1 LLAKENS
8 LGRQF
13 IVRVVKF
20 GGSSLANGSQFAK
33 VVAIMKANPA
43 RRVMVTSAPGKRHPG
58 DVKVTDLLIQYAQA
72 FLRHENA
79 TEVVKKIVA
88 RYQAI
93 ADDFGLDPQVML
105 QISEELY
112 QLPKKTFTN
121 HDYLMAGFKARGE
134 KLNAFLMTAVLNHE
148 GIEATYGEPKDL
160 GIVVTDDPND
170 AEVSRET
177 YTHLETFTRPLGV
190 LVVPGFYG
198 YTSKGAIA
206 TFSRGGS
213 DITGAILANGFHAD
227 LYENF
232 TDVDGVAAADPRVV
246 ANPQM
251 IQEMTYREMRELS
264 YGGFGVFHDEAILPA
279 IAGQIPIN
287 LKNTNHPDAPGTMI
301 VPEQHFVPKHAITGI
316 VSSQHFGAIYLHR
329 YLLNKEVGFTLKL
342 LQVLE
347 RHGISYEHMPS
358 GIDDL
363 TIILD
368 DRQLN
373 EAKRK
378 AVCDEI
384 QAAVHPDV
392 LKWID
397 DYAII
402 MVVGE
407 GMAQR
412 TGLIQTIL
420 QPLASA
426 GVHVSMINEG
436 ASQISLMLGTSRESA
451 NRAVKA
457 IYNAFFIPI
466 NQRLEVH

>member
-1 LLAKENS
+1 MG

-20 GGSSLANGSQFAK
+20 GGSSLADGAQFAK

-43 RRVMVTSAPGKRHPG
+43 RQVIVTSAPGKRHPG
-58 DVKVTDLLIQYAQA
+58 DVKVTDLLIKYAQA
-72 FLRHENA
+72 VLQQGETA
-79 TEVVKKIVA
+79 AIVAEIVA

-93 ADDFGLDPQVML
+93 ATAFNLDAQVMEK
-105 QISEELY
+105 IENELY
-112 QLPKKTFTN
+112 QLPNTSFKN
-121 HDYLMAGFKARGE
+121 ADYLMAGFKARGE

-148 GIEATYGEPKDL
+148 GIEATYGEPKTL
-160 GIVVTDDPND
+160 GIVVTDHPND

-177 YTHLETFTRPLGV
+177 YDRLAAFRRPLGV

-198 YTSKGAIA
+198 YTSHGDIA

-287 LKNTNHPDAPGTMI
+287 LKNTNHPSAPGTMI

-342 LQVLE
+342 LQVLA

-368 DRQLN
+368 DRQLT

-378 AVCDEI
+378 AICAEI
-384 QAAVHPDV
+384 QEVVHPDV

-466 NQRLEVH
+466 NQRLEVQ

>member
-1 LLAKENS
+1 
-8 LGRQF
+8 
-13 IVRVVKF
+13 
-20 GGSSLANGSQFAK
+20 
-33 VVAIMKANPA
+33 MKANPA
-43 RRVMVTSAPGKRHPG
+43 RQVMVTSAPGKRHPG

-72 FLRHENA
+72 VLRHENA
-79 TEVVKKIVA
+79 TAVVTEIVA
-88 RYQAI
+88 RYHAI
-93 ADDFGLDPQVML
+93 ADDFGLDPQVMQ
-105 QISEELY
+105 QIRKELY
-112 QLPKKTFTN
+112 QLPKKAFAN
-121 HDYLMAGFKARGE
+121 RDYLLAGFKARGE

-177 YTHLETFTRPLGV
+177 YTHLETFSRPLGV

-198 YTSKGAIA
+198 YTSKGAVA

-287 LKNTNHPDAPGTMI
+287 LKNTSYPDAPGTMI

>member
-1 LLAKENS
+1 M
-8 LGRQF
+8 
-13 IVRVVKF
+13 RVVKF

-43 RRVMVTSAPGKRHPG
+43 RQVMVTSAPGKRHPG

-72 FLRHENA
+72 VLRHENA
-79 TEVVKKIVA
+79 TEVVKEIVA

-93 ADDFGLDPQVML
+93 ADDFGLDPQVMQ
-105 QISEELY
+105 QISEEIY

-121 HDYLMAGFKARGE
+121 RDYLLAGFKARGE

-160 GIVVTDDPND
+160 GILVTDDPND

-177 YTHLETFTRPLGV
+177 YTHLETFSRPLGV

-198 YTSKGAIA
+198 YTSKGAVA

-213 DITGAILANGFHAD
+213 DITGAILANGFQAD

-384 QAAVHPDV
+384 QTAVHPDV

>member
-1 LLAKENS
+1 M
-8 LGRQF
+8 
-13 IVRVVKF
+13 RVVKF

-43 RRVMVTSAPGKRHPG
+43 RQVMVTSAPGKRHPG

-72 FLRHENA
+72 VLRHENA
-79 TEVVKKIVA
+79 TEVVKEIVA

-93 ADDFGLDPQVML
+93 ADDFGLDPQVMQ
-105 QISEELY
+105 QISEEIY

-121 HDYLMAGFKARGE
+121 RDYLLAGFKARGE

-160 GIVVTDDPND
+160 GILVTDDPND

-177 YTHLETFTRPLGV
+177 YTHLEAFSRPLGV

-213 DITGAILANGFHAD
+213 DITGAILANGFQAD

-384 QAAVHPDV
+384 QTAVHPDV

>member
-1 LLAKENS
+1 M
-8 LGRQF
+8 
-13 IVRVVKF
+13 RVVKF

-33 VVAIMKANPA
+33 VVSIMKANPA
-43 RRVMVTSAPGKRHPG
+43 RQVMVTSAPGKRHPG

-72 FLRHENA
+72 VLRHENA
-79 TEVVKKIVA
+79 TAVVTEIVA

-93 ADDFGLDPQVML
+93 ADDFGLDPQVMQ

-112 QLPKKTFTN
+112 QLPKKAFAN
-121 HDYLMAGFKARGE
+121 RDYLLAGFKARGE

-160 GIVVTDDPND
+160 GILVTDDPND

-177 YTHLETFTRPLGV
+177 YTHLEAFSRPVGV

-198 YTSKGAIA
+198 YTSKGAIV

-251 IQEMTYREMRELS
+251 IREMTYREMRELS

-420 QPLASA
+420 QPLTSA

>member
-1 LLAKENS
+1 M
-8 LGRQF
+8 
-13 IVRVVKF
+13 RVVKF

-43 RRVMVTSAPGKRHPG
+43 RQVMVTSAPGKRHPG
-58 DVKVTDLLIQYAQA
+58 DVKVTDLLIQYVQA
-72 FLRHENA
+72 VLRHENA
-79 TEVVKKIVA
+79 TEVVKEIVA

-93 ADDFGLDPQVML
+93 ADDFGLDPQVMQ

-112 QLPKKTFTN
+112 QLPEKTFAN

-160 GIVVTDDPND
+160 GILVTDDPND

-177 YTHLETFTRPLGV
+177 YMHLEAFSRPLGV

-198 YTSKGAIA
+198 YTSKGAVA

-301 VPEQHFVPKHAITGI
+301 VPEEHFVPKHAITGI

>member
-1 LLAKENS
+1 M
-8 LGRQF
+8 Q
-13 IVRVVKF
+13 VVKF
-20 GGSSLANGSQFAK
+20 GGASLANGSQFAK

-43 RRVMVTSAPGKRHPG
+43 RQVMVTSAPGKRHPG

-72 FLRHENA
+72 VLRQESA
-79 TEVVKKIVA
+79 AEVVAKIVA

-93 ADDFGLDPQVML
+93 ADDFGLDPQIMQ
-105 QISEELY
+105 QISNELY
-112 QLPKKTFTN
+112 QLPKMTFAN

-148 GIEATYGEPKDL
+148 ELEATYGEPKDL
-160 GIVVTDDPND
+160 GIVVTDHPND

-177 YTHLETFTRPLGV
+177 YTHLEAFGRPLGV

-198 YTSKGAIA
+198 YTSHGAIA

-251 IQEMTYREMRELS
+251 IREMTYREMRELS

-287 LKNTNHPDAPGTMI
+287 LKNTNHPDLPGTMI
-301 VPEQHFVPKHAITGI
+301 VPEQHFIPKHAITGI

-402 MVVGE
+402 MIVGE

>member
-1 LLAKENS
+1 
-8 LGRQF
+8 
-13 IVRVVKF
+13 
-20 GGSSLANGSQFAK
+20 
-33 VVAIMKANPA
+33 MKANPA
-43 RRVMVTSAPGKRHPG
+43 RQVMVTSAPGKRHPG

-72 FLRHENA
+72 VLRHENA
-79 TEVVKKIVA
+79 TAVVTEIVA
-88 RYQAI
+88 RYHAI
-93 ADDFGLDPQVML
+93 ADDFGLDPQVMQ
-105 QISEELY
+105 QIRKELY
-112 QLPKKTFTN
+112 QLPKKAFAN
-121 HDYLMAGFKARGE
+121 RDDLLAGFKARGE

-177 YTHLETFTRPLGV
+177 YTHLETFSRPLGV

-198 YTSKGAIA
+198 YTSKGAVA

-287 LKNTNHPDAPGTMI
+287 LKNTNYPDAPGTMI

>member
-1 LLAKENS
+1 MG

-20 GGSSLANGSQFAK
+20 GGSSLADGAQFAK
-33 VVAIMKANPA
+33 VVAIMKANPD
-43 RRVMVTSAPGKRHPG
+43 RQVIVTSAPGKRHPG
-58 DVKVTDLLIQYAQA
+58 DVKVTDLLIKYAQA
-72 FLRHENA
+72 VLQQGETA
-79 TEVVKKIVA
+79 AIVAEIVA

-93 ADDFGLDPQVML
+93 ATAFNLNALVMEK
-105 QISEELY
+105 IENELY
-112 QLPKKTFTN
+112 QLPNASFKN
-121 HDYLMAGFKARGE
+121 ADCLMAGFKARGE

-148 GIEATYGEPKDL
+148 GIEATYGEPKTL
-160 GIVVTDDPND
+160 GIIVTDHPND

-177 YTHLETFTRPLGV
+177 YDRLAAFRRPLGV

-198 YTSKGAIA
+198 YTSRGDIA

-287 LKNTNHPDAPGTMI
+287 LKNTNHPSAPGTMI

-342 LQVLE
+342 LQVLA

-368 DRQLN
+368 DRQLT

-378 AVCDEI
+378 AICAEI
-384 QAAVHPDV
+384 QEVVHPDV

-466 NQRLEVH
+466 NQRLEVQ

>member
-1 LLAKENS
+1 M
-8 LGRQF
+8 
-13 IVRVVKF
+13 RVVKF

-43 RRVMVTSAPGKRHPG
+43 RQVMVTSAPGKRHPG

-72 FLRHENA
+72 VLRHENA
-79 TEVVKKIVA
+79 TAVVTEIVA
-88 RYQAI
+88 RYHAI
-93 ADDFGLDPQVML
+93 ADDFGLDPQVMQ
-105 QISEELY
+105 QIRKELY
-112 QLPKKTFTN
+112 QLPKKAFAN
-121 HDYLMAGFKARGE
+121 RDYLLAGFKARGE

-160 GIVVTDDPND
+160 GIVVTDGPND

-177 YTHLETFTRPLGV
+177 YTHLETFSRPLGV

-198 YTSKGAIA
+198 YTSKGAVA

>member
-1 LLAKENS
+1 M
-8 LGRQF
+8 Q
-13 IVRVVKF
+13 VVKF

-43 RRVMVTSAPGKRHPG
+43 RQVMVTSAPGKRHPG

-72 FLRHENA
+72 VLRQESA
-79 TEVVKKIVA
+79 AEVVAKIVA

-93 ADDFGLDPQVML
+93 ADDFGLDPQIMQ
-105 QISEELY
+105 QISNELY
-112 QLPKKTFTN
+112 QLPKMTFAN

-148 GIEATYGEPKDL
+148 ELEATYGEPKDL
-160 GIVVTDDPND
+160 GIVVTDHPND

-177 YTHLETFTRPLGV
+177 YTHLEAFGRPLGV

-198 YTSKGAIA
+198 YTSHGAIA

-251 IQEMTYREMRELS
+251 IREMTYREMRELS

-287 LKNTNHPDAPGTMI
+287 LKNTNHPDLPGTMI
-301 VPEQHFVPKHAITGI
+301 VPEQHFIPKHAITGI

-402 MVVGE
+402 MIVGE

>member
-1 LLAKENS
+1 M
-8 LGRQF
+8 
-13 IVRVVKF
+13 RVVKF

-43 RRVMVTSAPGKRHPG
+43 RQVMVTSAPGKRHPG

-72 FLRHENA
+72 VLRHENA
-79 TEVVKKIVA
+79 TAVVTEIVA
-88 RYQAI
+88 RYHAI
-93 ADDFGLDPQVML
+93 ADDFGLDPQVMQ
-105 QISEELY
+105 QIRKELY
-112 QLPKKTFTN
+112 QLPKKAFAN
-121 HDYLMAGFKARGE
+121 RDYLLAGFKARGE

-177 YTHLETFTRPLGV
+177 YTHLETFSRPLGV

-198 YTSKGAIA
+198 YTSKGAVA

-420 QPLASA
+420 QPGASA

>member
-1 LLAKENS
+1 M
-8 LGRQF
+8 
-13 IVRVVKF
+13 RVVKF

-43 RRVMVTSAPGKRHPG
+43 RQVMVTSAPGKRHPG

-72 FLRHENA
+72 ALRHENA
-79 TEVVKKIVA
+79 TVVVKEIVA

-93 ADDFGLDPQVML
+93 ADDFGLDPQVMQ

-160 GIVVTDDPND
+160 GIMVTDDPND

-177 YTHLETFTRPLGV
+177 YTHLEAFSRPLGV

-373 EAKRK
+373 EVKRK